1 MTQQPL
7 VLITQEWFQNQP
19 GRHVDLLRNAGFEIR
34 YPRNPLLAR
43 GNLSERE
50 TIEELCG
57 VTAVLASRLVFSDG
71 VLLALPG
78 LRVIARTGVGYDRI
92 DMASATRHK
101 VAVTITPSAN
111 HAAVAEHTLT
121 LILALAKAVVPTDQQ
136 IRAGHWPVT
145 TSRPLRGR
153 TLGTFGLGRIGRGVA
168 TRALAFEMTV
178 IATETYPDREFAA
191 RHGVELVDFDTLLA
205 RSDVL
210 TIHSPL
216 TDETRGLFDEQAF
229 VRMKRGSVLV
239 NTARGPLVKEADLV
253 EALRSGHLSGAGLD
267 VFEREPTEADNPLLA
282 MDNVVV
288 SSHRAGIDTRS
299 VEDMGVDAAPEHRRP
314 ATGHVARGS
323 RCKRRAP
330 RGLDL
335 VGVAGRG
342 PHDP

>member
-71 VLLALPG
+71 VLSALPG

-299 VEDMGVDAAPEHRRP
+299 VEDMGVDAAQSIVDLRRGMWPEG
-314 ATGHVARGS
+314 AVVNDELRG
-323 RCKRRAP
+323 
-330 RGLDL
+330 GWTW
-335 VGVAGRG
+335 
-342 PHDP
+342 